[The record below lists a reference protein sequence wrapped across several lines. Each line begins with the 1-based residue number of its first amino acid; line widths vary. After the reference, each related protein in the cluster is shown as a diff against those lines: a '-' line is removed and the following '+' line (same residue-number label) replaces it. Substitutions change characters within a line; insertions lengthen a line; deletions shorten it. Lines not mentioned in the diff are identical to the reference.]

1 MKKNKMQNA
10 EGPDAARM
18 DAAAGT
24 EQPQEYY
31 DPGAEPEA
39 QAATASKRERKPKAR
54 RGLGTRLIAACS
66 ALICIF
72 SMTTSA
78 WYFNDY
84 MLSTATKRSLPTVT
98 RSLAHNMQKISY
110 APAISYALRLEA
122 SSVELDL
129 GVTILDEYN
138 AIVTGYPFEV
148 RITQQG
154 VEDAEPVL
162 MTDEDLDG
170 QLYFDELE
178 AGDYLVELTK
188 AEGYLMP
195 DPVTVT
201 VLPQVTYEWI
211 DVSDKVVS
219 SDEIDASQDDP
230 QYGGNHAGSGG
241 SGSTTTTPSTDTV
254 EYVESSTR
262 TETRTSTVDKV
273 VNGVQVYA
281 YKPAVSAN
289 GLLLFTD
296 GTESDLIAVLDE
308 NGYLIKGQ
316 RAVDDG
322 VPEGTVPPEGSA
334 ETPQEGATETTPSG
348 DAGAAQS
355 TPPAETPVSGDP
367 NNAAGVGGTTY
378 VDVQLID
385 SSYNLMTDPT
395 TGKTFQAEKIK
406 VTETITET
414 VTIYYGWQVLDG
426 KTYYFDK
433 NGNKV
438 TGWQTI
444 LGVTYFFNNDGARGG
459 SAGIDVST
467 WQDDIDWAK
476 VKASGVDFVFVRLGF
491 RGYGSGKLVLDNM
504 YHRHMQGALAA
515 GLKVGVY
522 FFTQAINAQEAVEEA
537 SMCLQYVSGY
547 NISYPIAIDIEW
559 AASNARTNS
568 LTNAQRTE
576 ICRAFCET
584 IRNAGYT
591 PCVYANK
598 NYFTT
603 MLNTSQLE
611 QYVIWLAHYTDQ
623 TNYSRRYDIWQY
635 TSTASVP
642 GVSGGVDMNISY
654 LGY

>member
-1 MKKNKMQNA
+1 MKKNKNQNGSEPEVPITDNMLSSMPA
-10 EGPDAARM
+10 DEF
-18 DAAAGT
+18 
-24 EQPQEYY
+24 Y
-31 DPGAEPEA
+31 DPA
-39 QAATASKRERKPKAR
+39 QAPHEKKVGSDQVSGGKKGIR
-54 RGLGTRLIAACS
+54 RGFGTRLIAALS
-66 ALICIF
+66 AIVCVF
-72 SMTTSA
+72 TMTTSA

-84 MLSTATKRSLPTVT
+84 MQSTATKRSLPTVT

-110 APAISYALRLEA
+110 APAISYALRIEA

-129 GVTILDEYN
+129 GVTIYDEHN

-148 RITQQG
+148 QITQQG
-154 VEDAEPVL
+154 VEDAQPIQ

-178 AGDYLVELTK
+178 AGDYLVEVTK
-188 AEGYLMP
+188 ADGYVMP
-195 DPVTVT
+195 EPVNAT
-201 VLPQVTYEWI
+201 VLPQVTYERV

-219 SDEIDASQDDP
+219 SDDIDASKDDP
-230 QYGGNHAGSGG
+230 QYGGNHGGTGG
-241 SGSTTTTPSTDTV
+241 SGSGTTTPTTDTV
-254 EYVESSTR
+254 EYVESSSK
-262 TETRTSTVDKV
+262 TETKTTTVDKV
-273 VNGVQVYA
+273 INGVQVYA
-281 YKPAVSAN
+281 YKPSVSGN
-289 GLLLFTD
+289 GLLMFTD
-296 GTESDLIAVLDE
+296 GTESDLIAVLDS

-322 VPEGTVPPEGSA
+322 VTEPTDPP
-334 ETPQEGATETTPSG
+334 TDPTTDPN
-348 DAGAAQS
+348 AGGS

-385 SSYNLMTDPT
+385 ANYNLLTDPT

-414 VTIYYGWQVLDG
+414 VTTYYGWQTLDG

-444 LGVTYFFNNDGARGG
+444 LGVTYFFNNDGVRGG

-476 VKASGVDFVFVRLGF
+476 VKASGIDFVFIRLGF
-491 RGYGSGKLVLDNM
+491 RGYGTGKLVLDNM
-504 YHRHMQGALAA
+504 YHRHMQGAQAA

-547 NISYPIAIDIEW
+547 RIDYPIAIDIEW
-559 AASNARTNS
+559 AASDARTNN
-568 LTNAQRTE
+568 LTTAQRTE

-598 NYFTT
+598 NYFTN
-603 MLNTSQLE
+603 LLYTSQLE

-623 TNYSRRYDIWQY
+623 TNYAGRYDIWQY